1 MRIPSNSTPQ
11 AAQLRIDKRNHVLK
25 PLLDQLSGLGR
36 AIIDNEKEA
45 AGV

>member
-1 MRIPSNSTPQ
+1 MNQDKTPQ
-11 AAQLRIDKRNHVLK
+11 YIKIDERNHVEK